1 MALNHK
7 KIYEISLLRKHLAY
21 DKIYNNIDNL
31 LFNKNYEV
39 NTMTSTGKWRG
50 YQDYLSDG
58 PPFACKMTNMIKKE
72 NKVKEKKRKQE
83 CQKSYF

>member
-39 NTMTSTGKWRG
+39 NTMTSTGKWR
-50 YQDYLSDG
+50 
-58 PPFACKMTNMIKKE
+58 
-72 NKVKEKKRKQE
+72 
-83 CQKSYF
+83 